1 RRGISEYTTQVR
13 KSFNDLPPELLRKL
27 SRIADYALGA
37 LDLPE
42 VDIGGVT
49 ARGTATLF
57 YYQLILSPTLR
68 LHLVY
73 QSPGLSRS
81 SLPESD
87 VPISEATMRLIDN
100 ILPMCE
106 QLAWDH
112 LRGRFRVPDSPI
124 SGRKKVFLSYRKGG
138 AERREFVQAIAHR
151 LGREGFAPWYDEWE
165 ILAGDSLP
173 REMAAG
179 LERAYGIITILT
191 ADYPG
196 ERWALEELEN
206 AITQRV
212 NRGIKVIPVLYE
224 RCEVPVL
231 LQTLSYVDCTVHDPE
246 KFEQQ
251 FLRIIDALNE
261 IELNPY
267 R

>member
-1 RRGISEYTTQVR
+1 MPLKVTGFSMWLHFQPPTSEFVLDYTPLTPTEGQPGRRGISEYTTQVR

-57 YYQLILSPTLR
+57 YYQLILEPTLR
-68 LHLVY
+68 LHVVY
-73 QSPGLSRS
+73 QSTAFAGS

-138 AERREFVQAIAHR
+138 AE
-151 LGREGFAPWYDEWE
+151 
-165 ILAGDSLP
+165 
-173 REMAAG
+173 
-179 LERAYGIITILT
+179 
-191 ADYPG
+191 
-196 ERWALEELEN
+196 
-206 AITQRV
+206 
-212 NRGIKVIPVLYE
+212 
-224 RCEVPVL
+224 
-231 LQTLSYVDCTVHDPE
+231 
-246 KFEQQ
+246 
-251 FLRIIDALNE
+251 
-261 IELNPY
+261 
-267 R
+267 